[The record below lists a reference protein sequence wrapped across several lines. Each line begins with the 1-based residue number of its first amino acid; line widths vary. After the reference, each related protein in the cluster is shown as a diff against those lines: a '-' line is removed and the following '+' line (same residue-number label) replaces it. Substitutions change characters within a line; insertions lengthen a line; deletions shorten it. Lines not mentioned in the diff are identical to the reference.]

1 MKISS
6 VIAAVAI
13 AAFSAAFCSCD
24 DDGEKYN
31 PNAKIYIN
39 GVDALNK
46 VATTQQR
53 LTVEQICKGDSIRMN
68 TSNNEKLPENFEW
81 SDFGITINSK
91 EEYIDTVNMRLVF
104 PAYDVLGGADGVD
117 NSDYTPENNV
127 FFFGKG
133 RSLYITDGHY
143 ATYGDTIGYIP
154 DKVRLEAYDVL
165 MELFKD
171 KDANREKIYDVFT
184 NAFQFIPCTG
194 AEYKAMI
201 ERGEQ

>member
-6 VIAAVAI
+6 LIAAVAI
-13 AAFSAAFCSCD
+13 AAISAALCSCD
-24 DDGEKYN
+24 DDGGKYN

-39 GVDALNK
+39 GVDAQNK
-46 VATTQQR
+46 SMTVQQR
-53 LTVEQICKGDSIRMN
+53 LTVEQICKGDSVRMN
-68 TSNNEKLPENFEW
+68 TSNNEKLDALREW

-91 EEYIDTVNMRLVF
+91 EEYIDTVNLRFVF
-104 PAYDVLGGADGVD
+104 PAYDVLGGANGVD
-117 NSDYTPENNV
+117 NSDYTPEDNV

-194 AEYKAMI
+194 AEYKAML